1 MNEQYYQKK
10 NNRRAFLLLVVLGFV
25 GFLGFKFSHV
35 EETVADFSKE
45 TEESSCVSCNGIVDN
60 SYEQKELFLRVN
72 EQGEINDV
80 TPNVLSATSSSTG
93 CSIAGNTYS
102 GDSVCEIEKDNQVSV
117 DGKNYISTSSEV
129 NLVRLDIP
137 VVLFSGKYTIKDS
150 NRELTIGDPVYKP
163 VGEITDKNTVYKYTP
178 PGEESKSLKEQIEGV
193 AKKIA
198 YDVNYTL
205 SIDGGDSTG
214 KAQVNKYIP
223 NRNAIL
229 GNTDSN
235 ANPAKSNLLS
245 SLLLARNFSLPVSQ
259 YAQEVK
265 TNVLEVSGMCNEGS
279 SVEIDALK
287 YPTRCMSIFESIAG
301 VISRL
306 FPKSDWSGCTEESET
321 CINSENIVVKLS
333 PILEETNSYLDTV
346 ARSAQDPTTAS
357 TYNAVYVI
365 TDCQAEVAGSIKN
378 IQCIWDLSYL
388 FHERFVAE
396 FDDLGGSET
405 PTSTDYINYL
415 KKESATRDEVVQS
428 M

>member
-1 MNEQYYQKK
+1 MNDQYYQKK
-10 NNRRAFLLLVVLGFV
+10 NNKKAFLLLLVLGCV
-25 GFLGFKFSHV
+25 GFLGFKFSNV
-35 EETVADFSKE
+35 EEIVADFSKDIQ
-45 TEESSCVSCNGIVDN
+45 ESSCSSCNGIVDN
-60 SYEQKELFLRVN
+60 SYEDSDLFLRVN
-72 EQGEINDV
+72 EDGEIDDV
-80 TPNVLSATSSSTG
+80 TPGVLSATSSGSG
-93 CSIAGNTYS
+93 CSIAGNTYT
-102 GDSVCEIEKDNQVSV
+102 GDSICEIEKGNTVSV

-178 PGEESKSLKEQIEGV
+178 PGEERDSLERQIEGV

-245 SLLLARNFSLPVSQ
+245 SLLLARNFSLPVSE
-259 YAQEVK
+259 YTEDVEP
-265 TNVLEVSGMCNEGS
+265 NVLEVSGMCNEGP

-287 YPTRCMSIFESIAG
+287 YPTGCMNIFQSIAG

-306 FPKSDWSGCTEESET
+306 FPKSDWSSCTEESET

-346 ARSAQDPTTAS
+346 ARSVQDPTTAS

-365 TDCQAEVAGSIKN
+365 TDCEAEVAGSRKN

-396 FDDLGGSET
+396 FNDLGGSDT
-405 PTSTDYINYL
+405 PTSTDYINFL
-415 KKESATRDEVVQS
+415 KKESAARNEMVQS